1 MRSFNKLRKYWTLKP
16 PVYLKHQTNWN
27 GVSITPEHEQKRVLN
42 KIEDD
47 DIIVI
52 TPIHEETK
60 GSITRTFGDVLCDEM
75 II

>member
-1 MRSFNKLRKYWTLKP
+1 MSPYQRLKKYWTITKP
-16 PVYLKHQTNWN
+16 IYLKHPDHFD
-27 GVSITPEHEQKRVLN
+27 GVCITPEHEQKRVLN

-60 GSITRTFGDVLCDEM
+60 GSITRTFGDVLCDER